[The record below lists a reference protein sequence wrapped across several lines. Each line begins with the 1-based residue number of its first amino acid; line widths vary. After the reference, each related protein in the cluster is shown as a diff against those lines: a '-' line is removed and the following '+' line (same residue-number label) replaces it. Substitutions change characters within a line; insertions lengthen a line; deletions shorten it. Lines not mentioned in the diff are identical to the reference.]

1 MERIVLA
8 DWASL
13 SEWWCVDTDVT
24 EDELAEAVYQHMS
37 AGEIVQVTKEQVSQR
52 LFGGFACKEPNRCHV
67 YHGTGHYT
75 YCHQNSDMTPEERA
89 EVWDT
94 LYENNH
100 DLPFDPSYIYAS
112 DVPEYWKVLAQ
123 LHQECEGGSDA

>member
-1 MERIVLA
+1 MERIICVDIKL
-8 DWASL
+8 L
-13 SEWWCVDTDVT
+13 SEWYCVATDVT
-24 EDELAEAVYQHMS
+24 EDELAEHIYHNMAN
-37 AGEIVQVTKEQVSQR
+37 GEVLVTKKQVAQR
-52 LFGGFACKEPNRCHV
+52 LFGGFACKEPDRCHV
-67 YHGTGHYT
+67 YHASGHYT
-75 YCHQNSDMTPEERA
+75 YLYTNSDMTPNERT